1 MGRWWK
7 RLRQWLTPRLDRQA
21 LGRRGER
28 AAARYLRRRGWIILH
43 RRYRSPEGEL
53 DLVVTDHRQIVFVE
67 VKARLGASAA
77 EAMDNVHPEKQRR
90 LLRAASA
97 YLQRFGLRDRP
108 IRFDVVSVVWLQE
121 GAPPRITHIPAAF
134 EAPERF

>member
-1 MGRWWK
+1 MRRWWK
-7 RLRQWLTPRLDRQA
+7 RLRRWLARRTSRGE

-53 DLVVTDHRQIVFVE
+53 DLVVTDRRQIVFVE
-67 VKARLGASAA
+67 VKSRFGASAA

-90 LLRAASA
+90 LIRAAAA
-97 YLQRFGLRDRP
+97 YLQRFGLQDRP
-108 IRFDVVSVVWLQE
+108 IRFDVVSVVWPE
-121 GAPPRITHIPAAF
+121 RGAAPLVTHVPGAF
-134 EAPERF
+134 EAPDRF